1 MKTFNP
7 DVPDFALQEIK
18 LSSGNTT
25 LAPVDS
31 ASITIVTAGTG
42 TMTGASNI
50 DLSAGVVVYMSAG
63 ERVELTIE
71 SNLTAYRAFV
81 K

>member
-1 MKTFNP
+1 VKTFNP

-18 LSSGNTT
+18 LATGVTT

-31 ASITIVTAGTG
+31 ASITIVTAGSG
-42 TMTGASNI
+42 TMGTTI
-50 DLSAGVVVYMSAG
+50 DLSVGVVVYMSAG
-63 ERVELTIE
+63 ERVELNIE